1 LVASGLEADQMASDA
16 PSRGIPDE
24 TYEALMAATY
34 RALCE
39 HGYDDLTMRDIAAEF
54 EKSRALVHYHYDTKA
69 DLLAAVFEWMVDRY
83 EERMLESVG
92 DAEDPRTMLERFVDV
107 ALSGPDDPAFDHWA
121 FFTALLEFRSR
132 AHRDERI
139 REALLGSYDRA
150 VGIVR
155 AILEDGIE
163 QGVFREVDAEAAAH
177 FLFLA
182 TDAVR
187 VRRITNGEPEAV
199 EQGRTA
205 LDQLVLE
212 PLYR

>member
-1 LVASGLEADQMASDA
+1 MADRMASDTR
-16 PSRGIPDE
+16 SRTIPEE
-24 TYEALMAATY
+24 TYEALMEATY

-54 EKSRALVHYHYDTKA
+54 EKSRALVHYHYDSKA
-69 DLLAAVFEWMVDRY
+69 DLLAAVLEWMVDRY
-83 EERMLESVG
+83 EAYVFDELSEEDGPRETLE
-92 DAEDPRTMLERFVDV
+92 TFVDV
-107 ALSGPDDPAFDHWA
+107 VLYGPDDPEFDHWA

-139 REALLGSYDRA
+139 REAVVRGYDRTID
-150 VGIVR
+150 VIR
-155 AILEDGIE
+155 AMLEDGIAR
-163 QGVFREVDAEAAAH
+163 GAFREVDTEAAAH

-187 VRRITNGEPEAV
+187 VRRITNGDPEAV
-199 EQGRTA
+199 EQGRRA

>member
-1 LVASGLEADQMASDA
+1 MDPTLDRMASDA
-16 PSRGIPDE
+16 HSRTIPEE

-39 HGYDDLTMRDIAAEF
+39 HGYDDLTMRDISAEF
-54 EKSRALVHYHYDTKA
+54 EKSRALIHYHYDSKA

-83 EERMLESVG
+83 EERMLEGVAT
-92 DAEDPRTMLERFVDV
+92 AEDPEAMLERFVDLS
-107 ALSGPDDPAFDHWA
+107 LSGPADPSFDHWA

-139 REALLGSYDRA
+139 RAALMASYDRA

-163 QGVFREVDAEAAAH
+163 RGVFREVDAEAAAH

-187 VRRITNGEPEAV
+187 VRRITNGDPDAV
-199 EQGRTA
+199 AQGRVA

>member
-1 LVASGLEADQMASDA
+1 MASDV
-16 PSRGIPDE
+16 PPRRIPDE

-34 RALCE
+34 RTLCE

-54 EKSRALVHYHYDTKA
+54 EKSRALIHYHYDSKA
-69 DLLAAVFEWMVDRY
+69 DLLAAVLEWMVDRY
-83 EERMLESVG
+83 EAYVFDELS
-92 DAEDPRTMLERFVDV
+92 AEDGPRETLETFVDV
-107 ALSGPDDPAFDHWA
+107 VLYGPEDPEFDHWA

-139 REALLGSYDRA
+139 REAVVRGYDRTID
-150 VGIVR
+150 VIR
-155 AILEDGIE
+155 AMLEDGIE
-163 QGVFREVDAEAAAH
+163 RGVFREVDTEAAAH

-187 VRRITNGEPEAV
+187 VRRITNGDPEAV
-199 EQGRTA
+199 EQGRRA